1 MSSHTRSY
9 KLLARLLPHI
19 MLLIVALLL
28 VQCKVTKY
36 VPEGKYLLKDNKL
49 KVSGD
54 KIDEEAAKEILRQQP
69 NISTASIK
77 FRLIA
82 YNMIRPEKAEKARL
96 RRLKNIHEKN
106 AKRKAKETRINTRK
120 IARATAKGDSTYYKR
135 TIQLKD
141 TVTPRLT
148 IRERIKYKFG
158 EAPVIVD
165 SFLFGKSQEQLNIY
179 LNKKGYFYDTVTAVL
194 DTVGSGKKQKI
205 NARYFIT
212 TGERYFIDSLVV
224 VSDNSL
230 VKTSYSKRFLRKTND
245 KLGFNDHFY
254 DFLEKGKPFRIPFDE
269 DQLDAYRNIVAKAMK
284 DDAFYGFSAQH
295 IRYRADT
302 TRATMSIAVKII
314 FTDRTVKSPFYKDS
328 LIQVKHKSTVVSNVF
343 FHICDTTLFD
353 GNFKAFYEKKF
364 GEVLDTKKG
373 FLPTVDTL
381 HSAVLY
387 RAVENH
393 DDGNKEATFY
403 KSAVEKN
410 LFGKPKDSL
419 ELNPL
424 RMATFHY
431 NGELFVKPG
440 LLEAQNYLEYTNPYK
455 DYYFDRTYN
464 RLLQLGLFSVIK
476 PEIIEEVPG
485 SGEIE
490 VHYYLVPAKKQSYS
504 FQPRAT
510 NSNGFLGVSAEVN
523 YTNKNLFRAGWLTTV
538 SLSGGFE
545 SQPPVFDE
553 TIDGQ
558 KVEKSGRSFNTFEI
572 GPTLKFDL
580 PGFFPINIT
589 KLPKRARPRTV
600 LSTAYNYQRRPDFTR
615 GVFQMNFL
623 WKLYV
628 GKTQIISAGVPLVSV
643 IKFVGLTK
651 TAAFEDRINK
661 LNDLFLRNAYS
672 DQLIW
677 EDFKLVYDY
686 DNRDKDEKR
695 TDKLRLTFNA
705 TFNAA
710 GNTLALGKSKQQ
722 TDTTGRHMA
731 FGVAYSQFVMFDT
744 KFIAYYNFSRQRIL
758 ALRTMAGIG
767 VPYGNTPTSLPYD
780 YSFFAGGANDNRGF
794 VARTLGPGSYQYYM
808 DTNRTAT
815 QIGDIRLGASL
826 ELRLGSGF
834 LKSALF
840 MDVGNIWTYNED
852 VNRPGSKFSSSWYKE
867 LGMALGYGLRFDF
880 EFFILRC
887 DIGVPFTN
895 PALPEGAR
903 WIFQSRQPYYDGINT
918 LTDEQRK
925 KISAPFGPRFNIGIG
940 FPF

>member
-1 MSSHTRSY
+1 M
-9 KLLARLLPHI
+9 RLLPHT
-19 MLLIVALLL
+19 LLLLVALLL

-49 KVSGD
+49 TVSGD
-54 KIDEEAAKEILRQQP
+54 KLNEDEAKEILRQQP
-69 NISTASIK
+69 NLSTLAIK
-77 FRLIA
+77 FRLVA
-82 YNMIRPEKAEKARL
+82 YNMVHPEKAEKSRL
-96 RRLKNIHEKN
+96 RRLRKIHAKN
-106 AKRKAKETRINTRK
+106 AKRKIKENRINQRK
-120 IARATAKGDSTYYKR
+120 IADATAKGDSTYYKR

-165 SFLFGKSQEQLNIY
+165 SFLFEKSREQLKIY
-179 LNKKGYFYDTVTAVL
+179 LNKKGYFYNTVTAVL
-194 DTVGSGKKQKI
+194 DTVGDGRKQKI
-205 NARYFIT
+205 KARYAIT

-224 VSDNSL
+224 VSDNAE
-230 VKTSYSKRFLRKTND
+230 VRMSYTKRFLRKTSD
-245 KLGFNDHFY
+245 KFGFNEHFY
-254 DFLEKGKPFRIPFDE
+254 AFLEKKEPFRIPFDE
-269 DQLDAYRNIVAKAMK
+269 DQLDDYRNIVAKAMK

-302 TRATMSIAVKII
+302 TRATMSITLKII
-314 FTDRTVKSPFYKDS
+314 FTDRTVKSPIYKDS
-328 LIQVKHKSTVVSNVF
+328 LIQVKHRSTIVSNVF
-343 FHICDTTLFD
+343 FHICDTTLFEK
-353 GNFKAFYEKKF
+353 NFKQFYESKF
-364 GEVLDTKKG
+364 DQVLDTKDG

-381 HSAVLY
+381 LYAKLY
-387 RAVENH
+387 RSVENR
-393 DDGNKEATFY
+393 DDGNDKEATFY

-410 LFGKPKDSL
+410 LFGKPKDSV

-424 RMATFHY
+424 RIATFHY

-455 DYYFDRTYN
+455 EYYSDRTYN
-464 RLLQLGLFSVIK
+464 RLLQLGLFAIIK
-476 PEIIEEVPG
+476 PEIIEVPG

-504 FQPRAT
+504 FEPRAT
-510 NSNGFLGVSAEVN
+510 NSNGFLGVSATVN
-523 YTNKNLFRAGWLTTV
+523 YTNKNLFKSGWLTTV

-615 GVFQMNFL
+615 SVFQMNFL

-628 GKTQIISAGVPLVSV
+628 GKTQIISAGVPFVSV
-643 IKFVGLTK
+643 IKYVGLTK
-651 TAAFEDRINK
+651 TPTFEDRINK

-677 EDFKLVYDY
+677 EDFKLVYDF
-686 DNRDKDEKR
+686 DNRDRDDKK

-705 TFNAA
+705 TFNTA
-710 GNTLALGKSKQQ
+710 GNTLAMGKSSQK
-722 TDTTGRHMA
+722 TDSTGRKAA
-731 FGVAYSQFVMFDT
+731 FGVAYSQFALFDT
-744 KFIAYYNFSRQRIL
+744 KFITYYNFSRQRIL
-758 ALRTMAGIG
+758 AVRTLAGIG

-794 VARTLGPGSYQYYM
+794 VARALGPGSYQYYM

-826 ELRLGSGF
+826 EFRLGSGF
-834 LKSALF
+834 LKSAFF
-840 MDVGNIWTYNED
+840 MDVGNIWTFNED
-852 VNRPGSKFSSSWYKE
+852 VNRPGSKFSNSWYKE
-867 LGMALGYGLRFDF
+867 LGMALGYGLRLDFDF
-880 EFFILRC
+880 FVVRFDLGI
-887 DIGVPFTN
+887 PFTN

-918 LTDEQRK
+918 LSDEQRK
-925 KISAPFGPRFNIGIG
+925 KISAPFSPRLNIGIG